1 MVIFIIVDDVMLEY
15 PQSVRKNSLEDS
27 KFEEQIR
34 EEKLAVARQFVDRLS
49 KKDILFAGVSGSVSY
64 RPKAED
70 DIDIFLIARTNR
82 LWSGL
87 LKAFI
92 TRRLFGNKDICIS
105 LAFDGRFAANYFKEK
120 ISGLPLK
127 DSVNVVSIFGQNYYE
142 DLISSSP
149 RIRDV
154 YYFHRKDNAVGTY
167 SHKARDARLGIIEES
182 CFFILSCWLELK
194 SLYTNHKIRRE
205 GSSDDQFKTILG
217 LHHFYLESER
227 YRKMNRLMKEEGTD
241 E

>member
-1 MVIFIIVDDVMLEY
+1 MLEY
-15 PQSVRKNSLEDS
+15 PPSLGRNSVEDFS
-27 KFEEQIR
+27 FEEAIK
-34 EEKLAVARQFVDRLS
+34 EEKLAIARRFVNRLS

-64 RPKAED
+64 KPKAED
-70 DIDIFLIARTNR
+70 DIDIFLITRTNR

-92 TRRLFGNKDICIS
+92 TRRLFRNKDICIS
-105 LAFDGRFAANYFKEK
+105 LAFDDRFVVSYFKEK

-127 DSVNVVSIFGQNYYE
+127 DSVNVVSIFGQEYYE
-142 DLISSSP
+142 DLISNSP

-154 YYFHRKDNAVGTY
+154 YSLPRKNLTGERY
-167 SHKARDARLGIIEES
+167 SNKTRNARLGIIEEG
-182 CFFILSCWLELK
+182 CFFVLSCWLELK
-194 SLYTNHKIRRE
+194 SMYTNSKIRRE
-205 GSSDDQFKTILG
+205 GPPDDQFETILG

-227 YRKMNRLMKEEGTD
+227 YRKMNRLMKEEGIN

>member
-1 MVIFIIVDDVMLEY
+1 MLGY
-15 PQSVRKNSLEDS
+15 PPSVRQNSLEDFS
-27 KFEEQIR
+27 FEDPVR
-34 EEKLAVARQFVDRLS
+34 EEKLAIARQFVSRLS

-70 DIDIFLIARTNR
+70 DIDIFIIAKTNR

-105 LAFDGRFAANYFKEK
+105 LAFDDRFAANYFKEK

-127 DSVNVVSIFGQNYYE
+127 DSVNVISIFGRDYYE
-142 DLISSSP
+142 DLISASP

-154 YYFHRKDNAVGTY
+154 YSLPRKNITEERY
-167 SHKARDARLGIIEES
+167 PHKIRNARLGIIEES
-182 CFFILSCWLELK
+182 CFFFLSCWLELK
-194 SLYTNHKIRRE
+194 SMYTNRKIRRE
-205 GSSDDQFKTILG
+205 GLPDDQFETILG

-227 YRKMNRLMKEEGTD
+227 YRKMNRLMKDEGTN